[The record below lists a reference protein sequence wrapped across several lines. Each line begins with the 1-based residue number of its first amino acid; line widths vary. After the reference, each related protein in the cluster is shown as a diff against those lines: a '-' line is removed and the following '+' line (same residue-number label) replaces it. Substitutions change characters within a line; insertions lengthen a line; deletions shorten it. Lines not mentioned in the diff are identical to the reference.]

1 MPSMFFFLS
10 QIFDFF
16 TLPSNL
22 LLILGLLGLF
32 ALALRKMRL
41 AISLVTV
48 SMLGL
53 ATLGWLP
60 VAPVA
65 LALLE
70 ERFPMPVDVEDIE
83 GIVMLGGAVD
93 AHTTIARTQP
103 ILNTAAEQI
112 TTVRVLAER
121 FPDAKVLLSGG
132 AGHGAE
138 GGELTESDIAADLL
152 IGMGMAPDR
161 IELEEHSRN
170 TCENAQWS
178 ASQQKMDAESRW
190 LLVTSASHMPRAVA
204 CFRAV
209 GAEII
214 PYPVDYRTGNL
225 TSGDTPLS
233 LSDGLALADLAAH
246 EWIGLL
252 LYRILGMT
260 EEFFPAP

>member
-70 ERFPMPVDVEDIE
+70 ERFPM
-83 GIVMLGGAVD
+83 
-93 AHTTIARTQP
+93 TSR
-103 ILNTAAEQI
+103 
-112 TTVRVLAER
+112 
-121 FPDAKVLLSGG
+121 
-132 AGHGAE
+132 
-138 GGELTESDIAADLL
+138 ES
-152 IGMGMAPDR
+152 
-161 IELEEHSRN
+161 
-170 TCENAQWS
+170 
-178 ASQQKMDAESRW
+178 
-190 LLVTSASHMPRAVA
+190 
-204 CFRAV
+204 
-209 GAEII
+209 
-214 PYPVDYRTGNL
+214 
-225 TSGDTPLS
+225 
-233 LSDGLALADLAAH
+233 
-246 EWIGLL
+246 
-252 LYRILGMT
+252 
-260 EEFFPAP
+260 